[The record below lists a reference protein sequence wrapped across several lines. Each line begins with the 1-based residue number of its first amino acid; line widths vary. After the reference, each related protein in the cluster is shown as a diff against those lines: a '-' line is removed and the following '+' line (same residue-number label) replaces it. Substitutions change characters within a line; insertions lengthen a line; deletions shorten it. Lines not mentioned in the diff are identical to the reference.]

1 MSATRLFND
10 SLLGPNPT
18 ESDLAVPGM
27 SISVKHPDDA
37 SACGSWKTLVEK
49 QVDKRLLNK

>member
-1 MSATRLFND
+1 MSATPLFKD

-18 ESDLAVPGM
+18 ESDLVVPEM
-27 SISVKHPDDA
+27 SISIKHPDYA

-49 QVDKRLLNK
+49 QVEKRLLNK